1 MSESPEV
8 QIARL
13 DERLKS
19 IMTYMEKE
27 EASRAT
33 SLQWMG
39 TMSERL
45 ANVENA
51 LAASA
56 PTINEFTTLKHK
68 MIGAGILGR
77 WVWIGAA
84 SIIGWA
90 YGARETLVNFI
101 ASGGK

>member
-1 MSESPEV
+1 MNESHEV

-19 IMTYMEKE
+19 IMTYLEKE

-56 PTINEFTTLKHK
+56 PTINEFTILKHK
-68 MIGAGILGR
+68 VVGAGVLGKAL
-77 WVWIGAA
+77 WVSSAALIGFL
-84 SIIGWA
+84 
-90 YGARETLVNFI
+90 YGTKEHVI
-101 ASGGK
+101 ALFSRGGQ